1 MVQVL
6 CVCVCV
12 CLCASLCGHVFL
24 CVCLFWMSVEGIIN
38 SSLYGLHYVHRFSF
52 EVC

>member
-12 CLCASLCGHVFL
+12 CMYVCT
-24 CVCLFWMSVEGIIN
+24 CVSVCVFWMSVEGIIN
-38 SSLYGLHYVHRFSF
+38 SSLYGLHYIHRFSF